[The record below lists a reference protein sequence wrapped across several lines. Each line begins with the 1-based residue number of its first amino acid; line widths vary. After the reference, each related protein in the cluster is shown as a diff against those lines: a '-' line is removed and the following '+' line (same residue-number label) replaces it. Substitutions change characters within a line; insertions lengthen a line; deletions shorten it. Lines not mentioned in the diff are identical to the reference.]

1 MAYIKQ
7 LKDLLADKKAGS
19 KPLSTASTQKTSVA
33 KTTTPTVA
41 TKTVTPTAATLTTG
55 AVATQP
61 TNLDSVASQL
71 QELQN
76 QQAQAYQQAYGS
88 NRDAINSL
96 YSNAIQN
103 AQ

>member
-19 KPLSTASTQKTSVA
+19 KPLPTASTQKTSVT
-33 KTTTPTVA
+33 KTTTPTVT

-55 AVATQP
+55 GAVATQP
-61 TNLDSVASQL
+61 TSLDSVASQL

-76 QQAQAYQQAYGS
+76 QQAQAYPA
-88 NRDAINSL
+88 SL
-96 YSNAIQN
+96 W
-103 AQ
+103 